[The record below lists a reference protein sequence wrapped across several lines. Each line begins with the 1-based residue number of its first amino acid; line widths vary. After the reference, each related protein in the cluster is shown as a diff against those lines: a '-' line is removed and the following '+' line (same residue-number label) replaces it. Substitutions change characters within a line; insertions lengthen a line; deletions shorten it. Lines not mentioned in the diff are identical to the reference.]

1 MSVLTDAMHFAV
13 DAHGDAPRKGDG
25 APAILHSMEAAAIA
39 ATLTGDEEVLAAA
52 VLHDTVE
59 DAGILPEEIRARFG
73 ERVANL
79 VCAETEDKRRH
90 LPPSETWRARKEE
103 TLSHLRRASDSGIAI
118 VFLSDKLSNMRSLY
132 RMRLQKGDALWEE
145 FHQKDPAQHHWYY
158 RTIADL
164 LKPLADTPAWREF
177 DQLIRQVFE
186 ETRQDTQS

>member
-79 VCAETEDKRRH
+79 VSAETEDKRRR

-103 TLSHLRRASDSGIAI
+103 TLSHLRRASDSGIAV

-132 RMRLQKGDALWEE
+132 RLQLEKGGALWEE

-186 ETRQDTQS
+186 ETRQDTEC